1 MAINKIDLL
10 SPGFVYRKSFCF
22 LHRLLLYNFWW
33 PPIFY
38 RFYIEETF
46 STINSSTTSKK
57 KTLFGNRC
65 FKLDLSKYIFLTL
78 IFNLWKRIYSFFHVM
93 KCFQKFSSIGQD
105 QSGWSK
111 DLTTGDV
118 HFENQAHKI
127 IMNNNSLGRFASFDG
142 ILNGTPSHSLWTIIM
157 VFPVSFIG
165 NFYFLKFHFVLII
178 P

>member
-78 IFNLWKRIYSFFHVM
+78 IFNLWKRIYSFSHVM
-93 KCFQKFSSIGQD
+93 KCFQKFSRSRSKWTVQRFNHWGCPFWESSPQD
-105 QSGWSK
+105 YHEQ
-111 DLTTGDV
+111 
-118 HFENQAHKI
+118 Q
-127 IMNNNSLGRFASFDG
+127 
-142 ILNGTPSHSLWTIIM
+142 
-157 VFPVSFIG
+157 
-165 NFYFLKFHFVLII
+165 FVRAFCLFRRDFKRES
-178 P
+178 